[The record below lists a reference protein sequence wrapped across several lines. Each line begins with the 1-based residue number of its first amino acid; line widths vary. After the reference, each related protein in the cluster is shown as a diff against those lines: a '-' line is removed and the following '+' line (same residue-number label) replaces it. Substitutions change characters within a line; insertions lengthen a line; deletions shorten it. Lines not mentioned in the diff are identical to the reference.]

1 MPTMP
6 PMQTLLDI
14 LIETWE
20 MALSAAPW
28 LVVGLIVAALIKVYV
43 PSDWLTSFLKGR
55 GGVVKAAF
63 IGAPLPLCSCGV
75 IPAALALRR
84 QGASKSST
92 MSFLVATPETGVDSV
107 AVSYALLGPFLAVV
121 RPISA
126 IFSAIVTGL
135 IGAAIP
141 EPETPAQP
149 ASQTPASSGG
159 CCGGSKPAPEPE
171 AGCCS
176 SSKPKTSCC
185 ETETP
190 QEAKPA
196 SSCCSSSPEPAPA
209 EAATSCCSSKSE
221 PEPASAEASSCCSTK
236 AEPASSCCSSGVAK
250 KPGLFAALFDA
261 ASEILG
267 DTLKWL
273 LIGLFMAG
281 AISAFIEPG
290 QLGELGSSFWVMLLM
305 VVVGVPMY
313 ICAVASTPL
322 AAGLLIAGL
331 SPGAVLVFMLAG
343 PATNIATLGVVRK
356 EMGTRYMVAYLVGV
370 GVTAITCGLLTDMI
384 AGYFTINAA
393 AQAHGAHEHEMVPY
407 WLAVASLVLLAV
419 LAIKPLREKMASS
432 GRADSACCGSS
443 AAQT

>member
-1 MPTMP
+1 MPL
-6 PMQTLLDI
+6 MQTLLDI

-141 EPETPAQP
+141 EPETTAQP
-149 ASQTPASSGG
+149 ASQAPASSGG

-171 AGCCS
+171 TGCCS
-176 SSKPKTSCC
+176 SSKPKASCS

-190 QEAKPA
+190 KEAKPA

-209 EAATSCCSSKSE
+209 ASCCSSKSE
-221 PEPASAEASSCCSTK
+221 PEPAPASSCCSSK
-236 AEPASSCCSSGVAK
+236 AEPASSCCSSGSTK
-250 KPGLFAALFDA
+250 KPSLFAALFDA

-290 QLGELGSSFWVMLLM
+290 KFAELGSSIWVMLLM

-322 AAGLLIAGL
+322 AASLLIAGL

-407 WLAVASLVLLAV
+407 WLAVASLALLAV
-419 LAIKPLREKMASS
+419 LAIKPLREKLASS
-432 GRADSACCGSS
+432 GRAGAACCGSS

>member
-1 MPTMP
+1 M
-6 PMQTLLDI
+6 DI
-14 LIETWE
+14 LSATWS
-20 MALSAAPW
+20 MALDAAPW

-43 PSDWLTSFLKGR
+43 PSDWLTGFLSGR

-121 RPISA
+121 RPIAA
-126 IFSAIVTGL
+126 ISSAIVTGL

-141 EPETPAQP
+141 EPDAVSKPAADAP
-149 ASQTPASSGG
+149 ASGGG
-159 CCGGSKPAPEPE
+159 CCGSTKPEPKAE
-171 AGCCS
+171 SSCCS
-176 SSKPKTSCC
+176 SSKPEP
-185 ETETP
+185 ET
-190 QEAKPA
+190 
-196 SSCCSSSPEPAPA
+196 SCCSSEPAPA
-209 EAATSCCSSKSE
+209 ESCCSSK
-221 PEPASAEASSCCSTK
+221 
-236 AEPASSCCSSGVAK
+236 AEPATTCCSSGSAK
-250 KPGLFAALFDA
+250 KPSLFAALFDA

-281 AISAFIEPG
+281 TISAFIEPG
-290 QLGELGSSFWVMLLM
+290 QLAELGSSFWVMLLM

-356 EMGTRYMVAYLVGV
+356 EMGTRYMVAYLIGV
-370 GVTAITCGLLTDMI
+370 GVTAVTCGLLTDAV
-384 AGYFTINAA
+384 AGALNISAA
-393 AQAHGAHEHEMVPY
+393 AQAHGSHEHEMVPY
-407 WLAVASLVLLAV
+407 WLALTSLILLAV
-419 LAIKPLREKMASS
+419 LAIKPLRVRFMSPTPQPA
-432 GRADSACCGSS
+432 
-443 AAQT
+443 

>member
-1 MPTMP
+1 MPLME
-6 PMQTLLDI
+6 TLLDI
-14 LIETWE
+14 LIATWE

-28 LVVGLIVAALIKVYV
+28 LVVGLVVAALIKVYV
-43 PSDWLTSFLKGR
+43 PSDWLTGFLSGR

-126 IFSAIVTGL
+126 IFSAIVTGM

-141 EPETPAQP
+141 EPEAVAKP
-149 ASQTPASSGG
+149 ASQEPVAAGG
-159 CCGGSKPAPEPE
+159 CCGGSKPEPKLE
-171 AGCCS
+171 SSCCS
-176 SSKPKTSCC
+176 SNKPEASSC
-185 ETETP
+185 ETEAP
-190 QEAKPA
+190 KA
-196 SSCCSSSPEPAPA
+196 SSCCSSGSQTVA
-209 EAATSCCSSKSE
+209 EATSSCCSSK
-221 PEPASAEASSCCSTK
+221 PAPAAASSCCSSK
-236 AEPASSCCSSGVAK
+236 AEPASSCCSTESAK

-290 QLGELGSSFWVMLLM
+290 QFAELGSSFWVMLLM
-305 VVVGVPMY
+305 VVVGIPMY

-356 EMGTRYMVAYLVGV
+356 EMGMRYMVAYLIGV
-370 GVTAITCGLLTDMI
+370 GVTAITCGLLTDAI
-384 AGYFTINAA
+384 AAAFNISAA

-407 WLAVASLVLLAV
+407 WLAVSSLVLLAV
-419 LAIKPLREKMASS
+419 LAIKPLRERLASS
-432 GRADSACCGSS
+432 GQTGSGSCGSS
-443 AAQT
+443 AAQA